1 MIKAVGGLPVS
12 RAATEAHPMFLKTYL
27 ELCLLRADPQDLPGS
42 NALAIASLVAYGL
55 MDVVGVLDIA
65 APASALTA
73 AVLDT
78 LMLVAATHLALR
90 WRRLENRFSQTL
102 AALAGC
108 GTVLSLVVWAVASL
122 AGETIPPEW
131 IWVPYLVWYTVVFG
145 HVLRH
150 ALSIPMLAGIA
161 ASFTYLMLSLIVIKL
176 FIHPI
181 SIEP

>member
-1 MIKAVGGLPVS
+1 
-12 RAATEAHPMFLKTYL
+12 MFLKTYL
-27 ELCLLRADPQDLPGS
+27 DLCLLRANPQDLPGS
-42 NALAIASLVAYGL
+42 NALPVAALAAYGL
-55 MDVVGVLDIA
+55 VDVVGVLDIV
-65 APASALTA
+65 APASALMA
-73 AVLDT
+73 AVADT

-108 GTVLSLVVWAVASL
+108 GAILSLVVWAVANL
-122 AGETIPPEW
+122 AGKTIPPEW
-131 IWVPYLVWYTVVFG
+131 IWVPYLVWYTLVFG

-161 ASFTYLMLSLIVIKL
+161 AGILYLMLSLIVIRL

-181 SIEP
+181 SMEP

>member
-1 MIKAVGGLPVS
+1 ML
-12 RAATEAHPMFLKTYL
+12 LKTYL
-27 ELCLLRADPQDLPGS
+27 DLCLLRANPQDLPGR
-42 NALAIASLVAYGL
+42 NALALAALAAYGL
-55 MDVVGVLDIA
+55 MDVVGVLDIV
-65 APASALTA
+65 APASALMAA
-73 AVLDT
+73 AVDT
-78 LMLVAATHLALR
+78 LMLVAATYLALR
-90 WRRLENRFSQTL
+90 WRRLENRISQTL

-108 GTVLSLVVWAVASL
+108 GAILSLLVWAVASL
-122 AGETIPPEW
+122 AGEAIPSEW

-181 SIEP
+181 SMEP